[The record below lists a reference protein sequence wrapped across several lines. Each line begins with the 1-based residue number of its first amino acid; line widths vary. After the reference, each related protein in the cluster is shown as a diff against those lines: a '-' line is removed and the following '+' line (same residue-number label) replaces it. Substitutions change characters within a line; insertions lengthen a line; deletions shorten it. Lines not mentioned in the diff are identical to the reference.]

1 MSYSKK
7 ALDQYNT
14 VNIKTAVSEASP
26 HDLITMLFDGAIT
39 AITRAK
45 GLMEQKQMEAKGE
58 QIAKASRILVHLKGS
73 LNMDE
78 GAEVAVN
85 LDSLYD
91 YMIQRLATAN
101 IELNS
106 GMLDEVSGLIREV
119 KSGWEG
125 MPAGEIK

>member
-7 ALDQYNT
+7 ALDQYNS
-14 VNIKTAVSEASP
+14 VSLKTSVSEASP

-58 QIAKASRILVHLKGS
+58 QIAKASRILVHLKGA
-73 LNMDE
+73 LNLEE
-78 GAEVAVN
+78 GGEVAEN

-91 YMIQRLATAN
+91 YMLQRLGTAN
-101 IELNS
+101 LQLDID
-106 GMLDEVSGLIREV
+106 MLDEVAKLIHEV
-119 KSGWEG
+119 KGGWQ
-125 MPAGEIK
+125 EIPDEFKK

>member
-7 ALDQYNT
+7 ALNQYNA
-14 VNIKTAVSEASP
+14 VHLKTAVSEASP
-26 HDLITMLFDGAIT
+26 HDLITMLFDGALT
-39 AITRAK
+39 AIVRAK

-73 LNMDE
+73 LNMEE
-78 GAEVAVN
+78 GGEVAAN

-101 IELNS
+101 IQLDVE
-106 GMLDEVSGLIREV
+106 MLDETAKLINEV
-119 KSGWEG
+119 KAGWV
-125 MPAGEIK
+125 EIPSNHK